1 VAFYSF
7 QFLRARAHFEPER
20 LPHDEGSR
28 QLLGP
33 RLEHRTLSD
42 IDGSVEVSVH
52 ELPAFIACGG
62 THQRKD
68 TLISQTQCE
77 YSLIIAPSCEQI
89 FCLHLTSFPSSF
101 VLLRSMVSTKRI
113 LGGFG
118 ELGDTESPGSTKF
131 MSIPFHSIFYF
142 FN

>member
-101 VLLRSMVSTKRI
+101 VLLHSMVSTKRI